1 MVRTITI
8 PLNNG
13 KGAVYRVK
21 LPSGGSSVVV
31 LLEGISQPGMASIS
45 KTSGDPIPADNT
57 PKDLYPLELFKE
69 AIALT
74 AGFPYKKLG
83 SVILKNGTAEEE
95 PAAEETTAEEVI
107 VDSDDYKKIVDAYTD
122 KNGKLSYALLNKDMI
137 QLAHSSNVVAKM
149 AEEGKSVEE
158 IRNYIAGSKFR
169 SITGN
174 HNMTDE
180 QVEKIGELLDE
191 VSPKG
196 VYKELNEEIRKML
209 REASAKA

>member
-137 QLAHSSNVVAKM
+137 QLAHSSNVVTKM

-158 IRNYIAGSKFR
+158 IRNLK
-169 SITGN
+169 
-174 HNMTDE
+174 
-180 QVEKIGELLDE
+180 
-191 VSPKG
+191 
-196 VYKELNEEIRKML
+196 
-209 REASAKA
+209 